1 MKYVNYNSTFPS
13 SLNGGLNFS
22 DKAYTENIVKTN
34 DYLNIISFIK
44 TEFNIPEDSKVILTS
59 GASEGCATCF
69 HWIEHYSKYG
79 VVYGSELDH
88 ETVKLNAENYNLRY
102 KKLNIFTKEE
112 SIILPDD
119 CSAVMITLVSGTTG
133 EIYPVNKLKFD
144 NYISEFG
151 NGFYNAKEYKP
162 LIIGDITQAIGK
174 TNETLLDFD
183 YNIFDAFYF
192 SLHKIGC
199 SNNTGVLVINSNVKF
214 IPLIGGLQQN
224 TLRGGTMD
232 INLYTPF
239 IKQLTNYKD
248 TFNEQGVKKLWK
260 MITDKLEKAGIEHY
274 KPRLEHLYNT
284 ILINTWHCNLKLI
297 NDISTKYNIYIG
309 TSSACALE
317 SKDIVPTIRL
327 SFLTGKE
334 LDEKDIDNV
343 IKMIVKS
350 NKEFNEDVDEQ

>member
-22 DKAYTENIVKTN
+22 DKGYTENIKTMN
-34 DYLNIISFIK
+34 DYLDIVAFVKS
-44 TEFNIPEDSKVILTS
+44 EFNIPENAKVILTS

-69 HWIEHYSKYG
+69 HWIEQYSKYG

-88 ETVKLNAENYNLRY
+88 ETVKMNAENYNIRY

-112 SIILPDD
+112 YIVLPDD

-133 EIYPVNKLKFD
+133 EIYPVDKIKFD
-144 NYISEFG
+144 KYISEFG
-151 NGFYNAKEYKP
+151 NGFYNAKEYRP
-162 LIIGDITQAIGK
+162 LIIGDITQAVGK
-174 TNETLLDFD
+174 TNETLSNFDF
-183 YNIFDAFYF
+183 NIFDAFYF
-192 SLHKIGC
+192 SLHKLGC
-199 SNNTGVLVINSNVKF
+199 SNNTGILVINSDVKF

-224 TLRGGTMD
+224 SLRGGTMD
-232 INLYTPF
+232 IHLYTSLK
-239 IKQLTNYKD
+239 KQLTNYKD
-248 TFNEQGVKKLWK
+248 LFNEQEVKKLWEL
-260 MITDKLEKAGIEHY
+260 IVDKLDKAGIEYY

-284 ILINTWHCNLKLI
+284 VLINTWHCNLKLI

-317 SKDIVPTIRL
+317 SHEVVPTLRL

-334 LDEKDIDNV
+334 LDEKDIDNI
-343 IKMIVKS
+343 IKMIIKS
-350 NKEFNEDVDEQ
+350 NEEFTEEN